1 VQDEIVFLS
10 AEDATNS
17 SKGKFPALQIVIKN
31 YLQNSHM
38 PVLRI
43 MDKTNLEGIRFMPV
57 GCTLM

>member
-17 SKGKFPALQIVIKN
+17 SKGKFPALQIVIKTTFKI
-31 YLQNSHM
+31 HM

-43 MDKTNLEGIRFMPV
+43 MDKTNLEGI
-57 GCTLM
+57 

>member
-1 VQDEIVFLS
+1 VFLS

-43 MDKTNLEGIRFMPV
+43 TDKTNLEGIRFMPV
-57 GCTLM
+57 GCNLM

>member
-10 AEDATNS
+10 AEDVTNS
-17 SKGKFPALQIVIKN
+17 IKGKFPALQIVIKN

-43 MDKTNLEGIRFMPV
+43 MDKTNLEGI
-57 GCTLM
+57 